1 MLIVGEMIN
10 ASRKSVRP
18 MIEEQDEDAV
28 IRLAREQVE
37 GGADYVDVNAGI
49 FVEKEGEYLRWL
61 VETVQSEVDVPCCI
75 DSPNPK
81 SVETALAVHKGTAMI
96 NSISMEKDRLEGLM
110 PVVAGTEHKIIA
122 LCVDDSGMP
131 RTSEDRMRISDNLV
145 AALSKNN
152 IPLGNIYL
160 DPLVQPI
167 ATNNQD
173 GMQFLNTIEAVREKY
188 PEVHTMC
195 GLSNISYGLPLRK
208 FANRTFMTMAITKGL
223 DGAIVNPKD
232 KQMMATIIAAESLA
246 GRDSYCENYLKAYRA
261 EKFNF

>member
-18 MIEEQDEDAV
+18 MIEKQDKAAV
-28 IRLAREQVE
+28 IQLAREQVE

-96 NSISMEKDRLEGLM
+96 NSISLEKDRLEGLM
-110 PVVAGTEHKIIA
+110 PVVAGTEHKIIG

-131 RTSEDRMRISDNLV
+131 RTTEDRMRVADKLV
-145 AALSKNN
+145 DELTKNN

-167 ATNNQD
+167 ATSNQD
-173 GMQFLNTIEAVREKY
+173 GAEFLNSIEGIREKY

-195 GLSNISYGLPLRK
+195 GLSNISYGLPKRK

-232 KQMMATIIAAESLA
+232 KRMMAAIVAAESLA
-246 GRDSYCENYLKAYRA
+246 GRDTYCENYLNAYRDGR
-261 EKFNF
+261 FNF